1 LALLLKLLA
10 LFLTL
15 LGLGQ
20 LLLGLLL
27 LLLLLHQGTRLVF
40 VLVVEVRVGNLV
52 VAVVVQVVVFL
63 SHQ

>member
-1 LALLLKLLA
+1 
-10 LFLTL
+10 
-15 LGLGQ
+15 
-20 LLLGLLL
+20 
-27 LLLLLHQGTRLVF
+27 LHQGTRLVF